1 MSERSEGSKDV
12 PASLS
17 RTHAAEPAAFEAPS
31 VGVAAWQQIYRRGV
45 IIADLAVLTGAVLV
59 AQVARF
65 GIDSDKEAVGPIS
78 VSYTQLGFALA
89 IMWWLTLLIFRS
101 HDVRILGE
109 AFTEYRLITRS
120 TVLMFGSFAIVS
132 LMLKWDMSRGFLA
145 IALPLG
151 LAGLLLE
158 RKLWRV
164 WLRRHR
170 RRGRFVSGALI
181 IGGQDAAREIAAA
194 FARDPDAGLR
204 VTGVW
209 VPDAETLGNDMLR
222 VPHGFVPVLGT
233 TTTLNEAMKVA
244 DASTIVVTDTEHI
257 GHDGLRELTW
267 QLAGVDVEL
276 LVSPNVTDVADPG
289 SS

>member
-1 MSERSEGSKDV
+1 MSEHSDASKDV

-17 RTHAAEPAAFEAPS
+17 RTHGAEPAAFEALS
-31 VGVAAWQQIYRRGV
+31 AGVAAWQRIYRRGV
-45 IIADLAVLTGAVLV
+45 IIADLAVLAGAVLV
-59 AQVARF
+59 AQIARF
-65 GIDSDKEAVGPIS
+65 GIDSGKEAVGPIS

-89 IMWWLTLLIFRS
+89 IMWWLTLLAFRA

-120 TVLMFGSFAIVS
+120 TVLMFGSFAIGS

-170 RRGRFVSGALI
+170 RGGRFVSGALI
-181 IGGQDAAREIAAA
+181 IGGQQAAREIAAA

-209 VPDAETLGNDMLR
+209 VPDAETLSDDQLR
-222 VPHGFVPVLGT
+222 VPHGFIPVLGK

-244 DASTIVVTDTEHI
+244 DASTIERNDTKHI
-257 GHDGLRELTW
+257 GHHGLREQTSSSPAWTW
-267 QLAGVDVEL
+267 
-276 LVSPNVTDVADPG
+276 
-289 SS
+289 SSWCHRT